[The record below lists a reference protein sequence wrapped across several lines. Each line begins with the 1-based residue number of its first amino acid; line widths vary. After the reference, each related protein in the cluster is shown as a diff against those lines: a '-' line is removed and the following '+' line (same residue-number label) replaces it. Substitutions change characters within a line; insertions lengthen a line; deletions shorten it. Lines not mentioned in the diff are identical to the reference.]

1 MRHDRPPHPVAYIPE
16 EISNSD
22 AKGYYS
28 VIQFSPDPARAEAV
42 NVGVLLFC
50 PARGFIA
57 AKTRRDNQRVRRM
70 FGDDGFENDRLNAA
84 KTSMERRVARLESA
98 GLEDLER
105 FIASRGNDIILTP
118 ARSIRVT
125 GDPAELLGE
134 LHEERV
140 GSVEREKSGP
150 SMPELDQAMHSPTL
164 HDRIRFNQ
172 DVEVPRFG
180 RTLRIP
186 YAYQNGTFNRIK
198 PQVFKNAPIERAS
211 FLALSGRV
219 IREHKD
225 PEHGEQRLIVVSDVA
240 DRAHRDKIRETID
253 NVFDEANVRNVWRD
267 ELPRFLEE
275 VEAELD
281 AHD

>member
-1 MRHDRPPHPVAYIPE
+1 V
-16 EISNSD
+16 SD

-42 NVGVLLFC
+42 DVGVLLFC

-70 FGDDGFENDRLNAA
+70 FGEDGFENDRLNAA
-84 KTSMERRVARLESA
+84 KKSMERRVAGLEPA

-134 LHEERV
+134 LHEELV
-140 GSVEREKSGP
+140 GSVEHEKAGP
-150 SMPELDQAMHSPTL
+150 KIPELDEAMRSPKL
-164 HDRIRFNQ
+164 AERIQFDQ
-172 DVEVPRFG
+172 HVEVPRFG
-180 RTLRIP
+180 RWLQVP
-186 YAYQNGTFNRIK
+186 YAYQNGTFNLIK
-198 PQVFKNAPIERAS
+198 PQVFKSSPIERAS
-211 FLALSGRV
+211 YLAMSGRV
-219 IREHKD
+219 IREYGD
-225 PEHGEQRLIVVSDVA
+225 PEHGEQQLIVVSDVA
-240 DRAHRDKIRETID
+240 NRAHRDELRETIG
-253 NVFDEANVRNVWRD
+253 NVFDEENVRNVWRD
-267 ELPRFLEE
+267 ELPRFIEE

-281 AHD
+281 AHP